1 MGNKPYHTIRDG
13 ACKVTIW
20 RNEKPEGEDF
30 WYEFVPGRT
39 YTDKRDDTVKTSHSF
54 GADDIL
60 IISLLLQEAWTWA
73 RGQRAKDRTELE
85 NQGSAR

>member
-1 MGNKPYHTIRDG
+1 MGNKPFHTIRDG

-20 RNEKPEGEDF
+20 RNEKPEGDDY

-39 YTDKRDDTVKTSHSF
+39 YTDKRDDQVKTSNSF

-60 IISLLLQEAWTWA
+60 IIASLMQEARVWL
-73 RGQRAKDRTELE
+73 RGQRTQDREDL
-85 NQGSAR
+85 QRAA